1 MGMLEEQRA
10 GWWVENEAGE
20 ESFQWSQQQSPVTQT
35 GVMGVEIKLNLLER
49 DFGSEIDWDKSCGS
63 RRNIGALGFL
73 TGTRWTETGST
84 R

>member
-10 GWWVENEAGE
+10 VWRVEKKAGE

-35 GVMGVEIKLNLLER
+35 GVVGVEIKLNILER
-49 DFGSEIDWDKSCGS
+49 YFESEIDWDKELWEPED
-63 RRNIGALGFL
+63 IGALRFL